1 MNVVGKEQR
10 EPKDFMGFVDCSDR
24 HTDTAATEAD
34 RFLDARTFSVVRFD
48 LNADG
53 QNDGDTIIFAAFSSD
68 VCDDGVSGDMT

>member
-34 RFLDARTFSVVRFD
+34 RLLDARTFSVVRFD

-53 QNDGDTIIFAAFSSD
+53 QNDGDTIIFAAFSS
-68 VCDDGVSGDMT
+68 